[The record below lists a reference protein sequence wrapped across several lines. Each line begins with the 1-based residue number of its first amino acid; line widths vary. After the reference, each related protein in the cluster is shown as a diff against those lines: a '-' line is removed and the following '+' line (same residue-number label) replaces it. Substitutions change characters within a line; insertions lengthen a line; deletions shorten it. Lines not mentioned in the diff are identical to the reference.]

1 MMSTL
6 YQANTPMWISIV
18 QTTETT
24 VHETTGRS
32 TPHILPV
39 LRAMQS
45 LLLIRNDACL
55 AENSTYQM
63 YSLWLY
69 QTMQCTRECESTH
82 HYTTVAICFEWSPAT
97 VFLLNY
103 PTMEIFDEQRMANCF
118 FLYSHYTLRWYWIFN
133 EMLSFFYQMCCTVL
147 HGLSFIYFLLY
158 IYNDVLLFQASFLH

>member
-6 YQANTPMWISIV
+6 YQANTHMWISIV

-24 VHETTGRS
+24 VRETTGRS

-39 LRAMQS
+39 LRAKQS

-55 AENSTYQM
+55 AENSTYQR

-69 QTMQCTRECESTH
+69 QTMQCTRECERAH
-82 HYTTVAICFEWSPAT
+82 HYTTVAICFECSPAS

-103 PTMEIFDEQRMANCF
+103 PTMEIFDQQRMANCSP
-118 FLYSHYTLRWYWIFN
+118 LYSHYMLRWYWIFN
-133 EMLSFFYQMCCTVL
+133 EMLSFCTRCVA
-147 HGLSFIYFLLY
+147 LY
-158 IYNDVLLFQASFLH
+158 